1 MKNIYDT
8 FEVIKNSN
16 LKARQNNDYIT
27 LLINAQALLD
37 YAPDLINLMVNSEH
51 EYRKIE
57 ATLANTKDENGKY
70 YSNSYCETQA
80 KSSEKYKDYIK
91 AKATLDWVYESI
103 NLSKKLA
110 TDVDNNYKASINK

>member
-1 MKNIYDT
+1 MHELYKT
-8 FEVIKNSN
+8 FELIRQAN
-16 LKARQNNDYIT
+16 LKARKMNDYYT

-37 YAPDLINLMVNSEH
+37 YAPDLIKIMVDNEH
-51 EYRKIE
+51 EYRKTE

-80 KSSEKYKDYIK
+80 KSGENYKEYIR
-91 AKATLDWVYESI
+91 AKATLDWLYESV

-110 TDVDNNYKASINK
+110 QDNNKELTAQIK